1 MVSIEAGT
9 IVPNGHAAIS
19 ESPVPAATDQSLQSA
34 HPWTDFLS
42 GGMWARLNHLGNNN
56 SILDSVQAQAKFGSL
71 TSGAAPLPSPPGLFT
86 NNFRVT
92 GNSSLFPYEDE
103 PSMAVR
109 NQTGQVLMVVG
120 ANSLSTGQMASYI
133 STDQGTHWAGPTFLP
148 LSRSNDSFA
157 SDPALGVNRTGTFYY
172 AFLSIG
178 SFFCCFSS
186 GQDDI
191 VVATSQDGGN
201 WTNHVAVQR
210 RPFNSSIFGNQN
222 NELFDKPY
230 LSIGPNKNNPFADT
244 VYVTYTDFVDFCGG
258 IVFVCLENSTIMQ
271 VHSTDHGIT

>member
-71 TSGAAPLPSPPGLFT
+71 TSGAAPLPSPPSLFT

-92 GNSSLFPYEDE
+92 GNSSLFPLEDE
-103 PSMAVR
+103 PSIAVR

-120 ANSLSTGQMASYI
+120 ANSLSTGLMASYV
-133 STDQGTHWAGPTFLP
+133 STNQGTSWAGPTYLP
-148 LSRSNDSFA
+148 LSRGNDSFA
-157 SDPALGVNRTGTFYY
+157 SDPALGANRTGTFYY
-172 AFLSIG
+172 AFLSVG
-178 SFFCCFSS
+178 SSFFGLSG
-186 GQDDI
+186 GQDDL
-191 VVATSQDGGN
+191 VVATSSDGVN
-201 WTNHVAVQR
+201 WTNHVVVQR
-210 RPFNSSIFGNQN
+210 RTFPS
-222 NELFDKPY
+222 
-230 LSIGPNKNNPFADT
+230 
-244 VYVTYTDFVDFCGG
+244 
-258 IVFVCLENSTIMQ
+258 NSTI
-271 VHSTDHGIT
+271 